1 MTDPFRL
8 TTGDPRFNPDKPVT
22 VNGYL
27 YLPPSERRQKI
38 VPGRTPN
45 KPVVEV
51 KRKREAPWPG
61 DRLLD
66 ADGTLLPG
74 TSMDIGS
81 RQHVRRVGKRAAGRL
96 LDGKIH
102 DARPEVNHG

>member
-8 TTGDPRFNPDKPVT
+8 TTGDPRFDPDKPIT

-51 KRKREAPWPG
+51 KRKRE
-61 DRLLD
+61 R
-66 ADGTLLPG
+66 T
-74 TSMDIGS
+74 I
-81 RQHVRRVGKRAAGRL
+81 V
-96 LDGKIH
+96 
-102 DARPEVNHG
+102 HG